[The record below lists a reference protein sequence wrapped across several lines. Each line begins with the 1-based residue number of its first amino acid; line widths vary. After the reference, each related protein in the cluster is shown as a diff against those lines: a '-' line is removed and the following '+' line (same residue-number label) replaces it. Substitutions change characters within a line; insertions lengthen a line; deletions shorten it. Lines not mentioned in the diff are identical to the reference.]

1 MISTFNLAKL
11 ANNDTGNV
19 RPANICEKAGVEM
32 AQVKKAEKSRVH
44 AKQRRTDESKEICEI
59 ADLLPLPRN
68 VTKRLDKASILR
80 LAITFLKL
88 RNYIGSDK
96 DAFEELNSDIGEG
109 T

>member
-1 MISTFNLAKL
+1 
-11 ANNDTGNV
+11 
-19 RPANICEKAGVEM
+19 M

-88 RNYIGSDK
+88 RNYIGS
-96 DAFEELNSDIGEG
+96 GEKLVHHVSILKILPVLLYLG
-109 T
+109 CFHFSGRCK

>member
-1 MISTFNLAKL
+1 
-11 ANNDTGNV
+11 
-19 RPANICEKAGVEM
+19 M

-88 RNYIGSDK
+88 RNYIGS
-96 DAFEELNSDIGEG
+96 GEKLVHPVSILLEILPVLLYLSCFHFSG
-109 T
+109 KYK